1 MISNLEREIEKLNKQ
16 SEWER
21 KQIEDLTHQRDILE
35 KKLRNE
41 QIDTKKKGSLI
52 KISDNHKKNL
62 EREMQEYRKE
72 AEKQRKEIYKLEK
85 EREAYAAAS
94 AEATQKWYQ
103 ALEEVKIKQMTIAD
117 YQKKIQDG
125 EAKLKQQQQLYEA
138 VRSDRNLYS
147 KNLIEAQ
154 EEIAEMERKFKIMNH
169 QIEQLKD
176 EIAAKEKAL
185 VNEHFT
191 VEKITKAREN
201 LQEEIQRLNH
211 LIETAK
217 KTNESNA
224 AEIEKLN
231 AIIDEAEQER
241 QRQKKDYDN
250 VMNDRDILG
259 TQLIRRNDELAL
271 LYEKI
276 RIQQSTLTKG
286 EIQYRE
292 RLEDINLLKLKI
304 QELRRKLH
312 VYNKQV
318 GQIGQLKA
326 DIHALQRELLQER
339 TKVKALSEE
348 LENPMNVHRW
358 RKLEGS
364 DPGTYE
370 MIQKIQT
377 LQKRLIAKTE
387 EVVEK
392 DLLIQEKEK
401 LYIELKNI
409 LARQPGPEVAE
420 QLNVYQENLRKK
432 TAQLKSLQAEL
443 NMSQTRVRDLKYD
456 IERVQREL
464 QDIRKKY
471 FEEKKKNSI
480 LQQRQR
486 AGSAGQSSAA
496 SSGMVT
502 TMDSNASKYPL
513 SHPQN
518 QPRFVGGGFG
528 LNQTQ

>member
-1 MISNLEREIEKLNKQ
+1 MKDHEALNQTTISLSKQLEESIKTCSHWMAENSAKKMELSLKEEAISNLRADLQKATKVKEGLLRKVRQLEEEKMEVEKSKEGLRGMISNLEREIEKLNKQ

-241 QRQKKDYDN
+241 QRQKKDLAY
-250 VMNDRDILG
+250 VML
-259 TQLIRRNDELAL
+259 QLPSLSPSRIFLELNSFGVTTSLRCFTRRSESSRARSPRERSNIASVS
-271 LYEKI
+271 
-276 RIQQSTLTKG
+276 RTLTCSNSRSKSCA
-286 EIQYRE
+286 ESSTSTTS
-292 RLEDINLLKLKI
+292 K
-304 QELRRKLH
+304 
-312 VYNKQV
+312 
-318 GQIGQLKA
+318 
-326 DIHALQRELLQER
+326 
-339 TKVKALSEE
+339 
-348 LENPMNVHRW
+348 
-358 RKLEGS
+358 
-364 DPGTYE
+364 
-370 MIQKIQT
+370 
-377 LQKRLIAKTE
+377 
-387 EVVEK
+387 
-392 DLLIQEKEK
+392 
-401 LYIELKNI
+401 
-409 LARQPGPEVAE
+409 LAR
-420 QLNVYQENLRKK
+420 
-432 TAQLKSLQAEL
+432 S
-443 NMSQTRVRDLKYD
+443 
-456 IERVQREL
+456 
-464 QDIRKKY
+464 
-471 FEEKKKNSI
+471 
-480 LQQRQR
+480 
-486 AGSAGQSSAA
+486 A
-496 SSGMVT
+496 SSRQT
-502 TMDSNASKYPL
+502 FTHYSASCFR
-513 SHPQN
+513 SE
-518 QPRFVGGGFG
+518 PR
-528 LNQTQ
+528 